1 MLKKIDFLIPFYSP
15 GLKTIEYLINNLL
28 LVTTKFERLNIIVSY
43 HNKEEL
49 KYLESSSIFK
59 YIYKTV
65 HAPIPLTNDQI
76 IFLSSYCHSVALKY
90 LIKNIES
97 EIVIISD
104 QDIAILKYGWDEI
117 IEYNLNNNYDIIAT
131 CYTDSSFRIPYIGI
145 NKNKQLIPL
154 PNGIGVQKYRKLPNL
169 YFFCTK
175 NTIIKKFFNNELT
188 NFDEYLLN
196 GNIPIRIINTK
207 KLESETNLDLGS
219 FQWLDTGYEIPEII
233 YNNKLSYLT
242 FISDLNQKIVPVNK
256 IKNSILDPEI
266 FLYPGLNYPFVIH
279 FKKSS
284 KKLSKNLTNLDV
296 EFKLVEEFL
305 KKIK

>member
-1 MLKKIDFLIPFYSP
+1 MLKKIDFFIPFYSP
-15 GLKTIEYLINNLL
+15 GLKTLEYLINNLL
-28 LVTTKFERLNIIVSY
+28 LVTTKFKRLNIIVSY

-65 HAPIPLTNDQI
+65 HAPIPLTKIQKL
-76 IFLSSYCHSVALKY
+76 FFASYCHSIALKY

-117 IEYNLNNNYDIIAT
+117 IEHNLNNNYDLIAT
-131 CYTDSSFRIPYIGI
+131 SYPEVHYKIPYIGI
-145 NKNKQLIPL
+145 NKNQQLITVPKD
-154 PNGIGVQKYRKLPNL
+154 IGLQKYSKLPNL

-175 NTIIKKFFNNELT
+175 NTILKKFFNNKLT

-196 GNIPIRIINTK
+196 GNLPIRIINTK
-207 KLESETNLDLGS
+207 KLESENNLELGS
-219 FQWLDTGYEIPEII
+219 YQWLDTGYEIPEII

-242 FISDLNQKIVPVNK
+242 FIADLNQKTIPFNK
-256 IKNSILDPEI
+256 EKNLIFEPEI
-266 FLYPGLNYPFVIH
+266 FLYPGSNYPFLIH

-284 KKLSKNLTNLDV
+284 AKLGKDQFYLDV
-296 EFKLVEEFL
+296 EFKLVDEFL
-305 KKIK
+305 KKNK

>member
-1 MLKKIDFLIPFYSP
+1 MLKKIDFFIPFYSP
-15 GLKTIEYLINNLL
+15 GLRTIEYLINNLL
-28 LVTTKFERLNIIVSY
+28 LVTSKFERLNIIVSY
-43 HNKEEL
+43 HNTEEL

-65 HAPIPLTNDQI
+65 HAPISSINDQYAG
-76 IFLSSYCHSVALKY
+76 FFGSYCHSVALKY

-131 CYTDSSFRIPYIGI
+131 CYPDANFNVRYIGV
-145 NKNKQLIPL
+145 NKNLPIPIPKDML
-154 PNGIGVQKYRKLPNL
+154 LQKYRKLPNL

-175 NTIIKKFFNNELT
+175 NTIIKNFFNNRLT

-196 GNIPIRIINTK
+196 GNLPIRIINTK
-207 KLESETNLDLGS
+207 KLESETNLELGS
-219 FQWLDTGYEIPEII
+219 YQWLDTGHEIPEII

-242 FISDLNQKIVPVNK
+242 FIGDLNQKIVPINRDLNP
-256 IKNSILDPEI
+256 IEYPEI
-266 FLYPGLNYPFVIH
+266 FLYPGINYPFLIH

-284 KKLSKNLTNLDV
+284 KKLQRIKSYLDV
-296 EFKLVEEFL
+296 EFKLVDEFL
-305 KKIK
+305 KKMK

>member
-76 IFLSSYCHSVALKY
+76 LFLGSYCHSVALKY

-131 CYTDSSFRIPYIGI
+131 CYTELSFRIPYMGI

-242 FISDLNQKIVPVNK
+242 FIPDLNQKILPISK
-256 IKNSILDPEI
+256 HLDPIKWPEI
-266 FLYPGLNYPFVIH
+266 FLYPVVNYPFLIH

-284 KKLSKNLTNLDV
+284 GKLKRDKSDLDV
-296 EFKLVEEFL
+296 EFKLVDQFL